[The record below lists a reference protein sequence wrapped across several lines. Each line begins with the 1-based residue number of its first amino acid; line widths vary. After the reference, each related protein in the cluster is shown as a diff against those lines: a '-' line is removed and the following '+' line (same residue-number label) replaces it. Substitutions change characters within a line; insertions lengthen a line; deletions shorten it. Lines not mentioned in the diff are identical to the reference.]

1 MPASSPSPSSSA
13 STPSPICSP
22 TRTCRSRSPSLGSPM
37 RACPLPLRSHRCCSR
52 SSCSWCFPSSA
63 GRARGSRGRRRSLPQ
78 PLVHGGS
85 GRRVTAT
92 PTAVTTRNAN
102 HGGVE
107 VRLED
112 LRRRYAGVTA
122 LDGLSLTMAPGE
134 LVALL
139 GPSGCGKTTALR
151 LVAGLEQADSGRVV
165 VGGEDVTGQP
175 TNKRDVG
182 MVFQAYSLFPH
193 MTAWQN
199 VAFGLQMRKVG
210 AGRRRQR
217 AGEMLELVGL
227 SGFADR
233 FAHQLSGGQQQRVA
247 LARALAIQPEVLLLD
262 EPLSARDAKV
272 RARLR
277 DEIRRVQLDVGITTL
292 FVTHDQEEALAIA
305 DRVGVMHSGRIE
317 PLGPPTTSYPR
328 PATPFVA
335 EFVGLTN
342 RIPGVVRRGEVE
354 VRGAR
359 LPLVQPDAADG
370 PAVALVRP
378 EAVTLASSGE
388 AAAPLV
394 GTIIA
399 TASLGATSRV
409 TVDLG
414 DITVLAQLPTAEA
427 SALPAGTRVRLV
439 LRPDP
444 VLIARE
450 EAGASRT

>member
-1 MPASSPSPSSSA
+1 MTTAVA
-13 STPSPICSP
+13 AAG
-22 TRTCRSRSPSLGSPM
+22 LG
-37 RACPLPLRSHRCCSR
+37 
-52 SSCSWCFPSSA
+52 
-63 GRARGSRGRRRSLPQ
+63 
-78 PLVHGGS
+78 
-85 GRRVTAT
+85 TAT
-92 PTAVTTRNAN
+92 RA
-102 HGGVE
+102 GVE
-107 VRLED
+107 VRLEN
-112 LRRRYAGVTA
+112 LQRRYAGVTA
-122 LDGLSLTMAPGE
+122 LDGLSLTLAPGE

-151 LVAGLEQADSGRVV
+151 LVAGLEQADGGRVV

-199 VAFGLQMRKVG
+199 VAFGLQMRKVN
-210 AGRRRQR
+210 AGQRRRR

-247 LARALAIQPEVLLLD
+247 LARALAIKPKVLLLD
-262 EPLSARDAKV
+262 EPLSALDAKV

-277 DEIRRVQLDVGITTL
+277 DEIRRVQLEVGITTL

-305 DRVGVMHSGRIE
+305 DRVGVMRSGRLE
-317 PLGPPTTSYPR
+317 QLGPPTTIYSR
-328 PATPFVA
+328 PASPFVA

-342 RIPGVVRRGEVE
+342 RLPGVVRGGEVE

-359 LPLVQPDAADG
+359 LPLVQPDATAG
-370 PAVALVRP
+370 PAMALVRP

-388 AAAPLV
+388 GAAGPLV
-394 GTIIA
+394 GTVLAIA
-399 TASLGATSRV
+399 FLGATSRV

-414 DITVLAQLPTAEA
+414 DITILAQLPTSDAT
-427 SALPAGTRVRLV
+427 ALPVGTRVRLA

-444 VLIARE
+444 VLIARDD
-450 EAGASRT
+450 AAADHA